1 MLSRSNIIIIII
13 LYIIYNFILFL
24 YMLYYIIIL
33 LIIIEVTF
41 HSWRFSTA
49 QMNLNSLGYILI
61 SESLIDFENCLLRG
75 LFLAF

>member
-1 MLSRSNIIIIII
+1 
-13 LYIIYNFILFL
+13 
-24 YMLYYIIIL
+24 MLYYIIIL